1 MPSKPPTMDEI
12 NSVHLLIMRY
22 TGKDRIYSKQIIK
35 RCNLRSLFHLT
46 NIIHYLRAIR
56 LQPICSGNSGY
67 WWGTPNECDGV
78 AESLLERAAAMSIAA
93 KGLRRAGACRL
104 ITPPNLTEPDIRE
117 MSKNARIDPQ

>member
-35 RCNLRSLFHLT
+35 RCHLRSLFHLT
-46 NIIHYLRAIR
+46 KIIHYLRAIR
-56 LQPICSGNSGY
+56 IQPICSGNNGY
-67 WWGTPNECDGV
+67 WWGTPEECDGV
-78 AESLLERAAAMSIAA
+78 AESLLERAAAMSTAA
-93 KGLRRAGACRL
+93 KGLRRAGDSSL
-104 ITPPNLTEPDIRE
+104 IPPPSLRRPDIHE